1 MLVIT
6 DLRKI
11 KMDLERAIEIA
22 VSAHKGVFDKGGNPY
37 ILHPLRVM
45 MSLTTN
51 DEKIV
56 GVLHDVVEDSDDWN
70 FEKLKAEGFSDT
82 VLDGLRAVTK
92 FSEDEDYDAF
102 IQRGLNNNI
111 GRAVKIADIR
121 DNLDVTRIGEL
132 KDKDLKRL
140 NKYKTSLDI
149 LTS

>member
-1 MLVIT
+1 MN
-6 DLRKI
+6 
-11 KMDLERAIEIA
+11 LERAIEIA

-56 GVLHDVVEDSDDWN
+56 GVLHDVVEDSDDWD

-92 FSEDEDYDAF
+92 FFEDEDYDAF
-102 IQRGLNNNI
+102 IQRGLDNNI

-140 NKYKTSLDI
+140 NKYKRSLKT
-149 LTS
+149 LTASR

>member
-1 MLVIT
+1 MN
-6 DLRKI
+6 
-11 KMDLERAIEIA
+11 LERAIEIA

-45 MSLTTN
+45 MLLTTK

-56 GVLHDVVEDSDDWN
+56 GVLHDVVEDSEDWD
-70 FEKLKAEGFSDT
+70 FDKLKAEGFSDT
-82 VLDGLRAVTK
+82 VLDSLRSVTK

-102 IQRGLNNNI
+102 IQRGLDNSI
-111 GRAVKIADIR
+111 GRAVKIADIK

-140 NKYKTSLDI
+140 NKYKRSLKT
-149 LTS
+149 LTASG